1 MENNINENVTA
12 PAVNKPFKKFI
23 KAIIFILKLVYVALP
38 VFLVFIKGIPGLVT
52 VFIWVVSVIHCSSF
66 LVAFEDTVLAITNI
80 LGLVA
85 GYYAAKFSWV
95 LMTKGR
101 ATRLKHKVIFFVGL
115 VFGLMGWFFGFVLSQ
130 PYY

>member
-1 MENNINENVTA
+1 MENNINENVTV

-23 KAIIFILKLVYVALP
+23 KALIFILKLVYVALP

-52 VFIWVVSVIHCSSF
+52 VFIWVVGVSYPSFF
-66 LVAFEDTVLAITNI
+66 LVVFEDTVLAITNI

-85 GYYAAKFSWV
+85 GYYAAKFSWA

-101 ATRLKHKVIFFVGL
+101 TTRLKHKVIFFVGL
-115 VFGLMGWFFGFVLSQ
+115 VFCLMGWFLGYAFSET
-130 PYY
+130 YY